1 MGAVRAAADPG
12 QGDQLAKL
20 GRVRRLFSSPR
31 RRRRALKIGVVLGVA
46 ALAGIL
52 GVFFSNTGHS
62 NEAPFTKEQVQL
74 VAPLPKSV
82 QFTKSTARDVMIVAA
97 QFVTTAVLRSH
108 TERSYDLSDKAF
120 HQGLSRAEWA
130 TGDIPVPP
138 YRRADLDSVRWRL
151 DYSYKNRVGLKIYLQ
166 PRPTSKVGGLAF
178 NVELRRVGPPKHR
191 HWLVDYWAP
200 AGQQGP
206 APSKAAAGPLTTPV
220 QTKAGLGAIWLVL
233 PIGLVLGLLVSVPLV
248 LGIRG
253 WRRRVRADRAYNAL
267 AQR

>member
-1 MGAVRAAADPG
+1 M
-12 QGDQLAKL
+12 
-20 GRVRRLFSSPR
+20 RLFFSSPR
-31 RRRRALKIGVVLGVA
+31 RRRRALKIGIVLAV
-46 ALAGIL
+46 AGIAAML

-62 NEAPFTKEQVQL
+62 NEAPFTKERVEL

-82 QFTKSTARDVMIVAA
+82 EFTKSTARDVMLIAA
-97 QFVTTAVLRSH
+97 QFVSTAVLRSH

-120 HQGLSRAEWA
+120 HQGLTRTQWA
-130 TGDIPVPP
+130 TGNIPVPP

-151 DYSYKNRVGLKIYLQ
+151 DYSYKDRVGLKIYLQ
-166 PRPTSKVGGLAF
+166 PKQTSKVGGLAF
-178 NVELRRVGPPKHR
+178 NVELHRVGPPKHR
-191 HWLVDYWAP
+191 HWLVDYWTP

-206 APSKAAAGPLTTPV
+206 APSKAAAGPFGPPV
-220 QTKAGLGAIWLVL
+220 QTKAVLGAIWLVL
-233 PIGLVLGLLVSVPLV
+233 PIGLVLGLLVSVPIV